1 MEKAGRILIVDDER
15 NNILVLS
22 DFLKKD
28 YEVMT
33 AQSGEEALKAANGP
47 QLPDL
52 ILLDIMMPGI
62 DGYEV
67 CRRLKADSRTMHIP
81 VIFVTALDEID
92 DEAKG
97 FDSGAVDYI
106 TKPLNP
112 LIVKARVKA
121 HLQLKQKTDLFNR
134 MASIDAL
141 TEIANRRGFD
151 MTLEKEIRRA
161 AREGA
166 FLSLILMDI
175 DFFKKFNDLYGH
187 AAGDECLKKV
197 AKAVAGVVRRA
208 SDFVARYGGE
218 EFAMI
223 LPGTDSKGAIHVAEV
238 VRRAVVELN
247 ISHADS
253 DIAEH
258 VSLSL
263 GVATVSADK
272 TTRPIDL
279 FNSAD
284 ASLYQAK
291 DKGRNRVCSSDKN

>member
-15 NNILVLS
+15 SNIRVLA
-22 DFLKKD
+22 DFLQKEYD
-28 YEVMT
+28 VIE

-52 ILLDIMMPGI
+52 ILLDIRMPDI

-81 VIFVTALDEID
+81 IIFVTALDAID

-97 FDSGAVDYI
+97 FDFGAVDYM

-112 LIVKARVKA
+112 LIVKARVKT
-121 HLQLKQKTDLFNR
+121 HLQLKQKTDLFDR

-141 TEIANRRGFD
+141 TEIANRRSFD
-151 MTLEKEIRRA
+151 MTLEKEILRA
-161 AREGA
+161 ARDGA

-187 AAGDECLKKV
+187 AAGDECLRKV
-197 AKAVAGVVRRA
+197 AKAVAGVVKRA

-223 LPGTDSKGAIHVAEV
+223 LPGTDLKGAIHVAES

-253 DIAEH
+253 DIAEY

-263 GVATVSADK
+263 GVATVAADK
-272 TTRPIDL
+272 ATQSIDL

-284 ASLYQAK
+284 AYLYQAK
-291 DKGRNRVCSSDKN
+291 DKGRNRVCFSE

>member
-1 MEKAGRILIVDDER
+1 
-15 NNILVLS
+15 
-22 DFLKKD
+22 
-28 YEVMT
+28 
-33 AQSGEEALKAANGP
+33 
-47 QLPDL
+47 
-52 ILLDIMMPGI
+52 MMPDI

-81 VIFVTALDEID
+81 VIFVTALDAID

-97 FDSGAVDYI
+97 FDFGAVDYM

-112 LIVKARVKA
+112 LIVKARVKT
-121 HLQLKQKTDLFNR
+121 HLQLKQKTDLFDR

-141 TEIANRRGFD
+141 TEIDNRRSFD

-187 AAGDECLKKV
+187 AAGDDCLRKV
-197 AKAVAGVVRRA
+197 AKAVAGVMKRA
-208 SDFVARYGGE
+208 SDFAARYGGE

-223 LPGTDSKGAIHVAEV
+223 LPGTDSRGAVHVAEK

-247 ISHADS
+247 IRHADS

-263 GVATVSADK
+263 GVVTVAADK
-272 TTRPIDL
+272 TTQAIDL

-284 ASLYQAK
+284 AYLYQAK
-291 DKGRNRVCSSDKN
+291 AKGRNRVCFSE